1 MATRQMVEQFLSQLK
16 MKMEV
21 FGVFFLDERGKNAQA
36 LLDLNITRLER
47 MAVVKSIELE
57 DYSEGPIRD
66 VLNDYGEMWV
76 FGKDVNAQEVYIK
89 ITMGKPN
96 LNAICISFHLA
107 EHPMQYPLKENK
119 E

>member
-47 MAVVKSIELE
+47 MAVVKSIL
-57 DYSEGPIRD
+57 
-66 VLNDYGEMWV
+66 
-76 FGKDVNAQEVYIK
+76 
-89 ITMGKPN
+89 
-96 LNAICISFHLA
+96 
-107 EHPMQYPLKENK
+107 
-119 E
+119 